1 MNPAIG
7 FMNFMIN
14 QGYEVRPV
22 TLMQDNKSTIKMIE
36 SGKSNSER
44 SRHIDIRFYFVNDRV
59 KSGDVRVEYL
69 RTEEMIADML
79 TKPIQGQ
86 RFRFLRDKLM
96 GAK

>member
-36 SGKSNSER
+36 SRKSNSES
-44 SRHIDIRFYFVNDRV
+44 SRHIDISFYFVNDRV
-59 KSGDVRVEYL
+59 KNGDVRVEYL

-86 RFRFLRDKLM
+86 ILKFLRDKLM